1 MRDHRWPGGR
11 TEAERNREG
20 PIRAVNGGG
29 ASRPRRGEPWPR
41 GGLGPGSGR
50 GDPLGSK
57 ALTSPTIFPGQET

>member
-29 ASRPRRGEPWPR
+29 RPDPGGASH
-41 GGLGPGSGR
+41 
-50 GDPLGSK
+50 
-57 ALTSPTIFPGQET
+57 GQEEDSVLEVAKVTP